1 MTSSISDL
9 WVPESI
15 PKERVDDKFVQNIL
29 EIVEFYSSSTLYI
42 KGHCKLL
49 KSNYKFT
56 FAYPFCGLAFAI
68 YIFFSGEFMRIVKW
82 ANGLKLIRFLL
93 SNRFIL

>member
-29 EIVEFYSSSTLYI
+29 EIVEFYSSSA
-42 KGHCKLL
+42 L
-49 KSNYKFT
+49 KDTVNF
-56 FAYPFCGLAFAI
+56 
-68 YIFFSGEFMRIVKW
+68 
-82 ANGLKLIRFLL
+82 
-93 SNRFIL
+93 